1 MIGDF
6 HAYSELCSTQ
16 RDQIF
21 EVKITNWPC
30 ISPEITSKNRK
41 LAHDFY
47 FDEFRVRKKPFFSS
61 FFYKKMTFRV
71 GMKKSF

>member
-47 FDEFRVRKKPFFSS
+47 FDEFRVRKKNNFFHPS
-61 FFYKKMTFRV
+61 FTKK
-71 GMKKSF
+71 